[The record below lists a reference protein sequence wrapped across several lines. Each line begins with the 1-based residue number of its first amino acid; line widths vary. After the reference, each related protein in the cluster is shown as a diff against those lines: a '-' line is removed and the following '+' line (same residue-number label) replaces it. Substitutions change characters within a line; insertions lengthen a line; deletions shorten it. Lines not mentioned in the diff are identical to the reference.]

1 MYVPLPALHLFKIYA
16 SWVSEETLHMA
27 CTILLICVIIHLT
40 FSGGGGRVHEQEA
53 VDQAGEEGDGEHRE
67 DLVRD
72 VRGLALGVPVAAVH
86 ELLQE
91 LRDPEGV
98 SDADEQQEEV
108 DHQQDPHGVAGAV
121 VAEQGVTRRCCHYR
135 VYRRTDGMVLRA
147 ARS

>member
-1 MYVPLPALHLFKIYA
+1 
-16 SWVSEETLHMA
+16 MA
-27 CTILLICVIIHLT
+27 CTILLICVMIIHLT

-53 VDQAGEEGDGEHRE
+53 VDQAGEEGDGEHGD

-98 SDADEQQEEV
+98 SDADKQQEEV
-108 DHQQDPHGVAGAV
+108 DHQQDPHGVAGQWLQSR
-121 VAEQGVTRRCCHYR
+121 E
-135 VYRRTDGMVLRA
+135 
-147 ARS
+147 

>member
-1 MYVPLPALHLFKIYA
+1 MIF
-16 SWVSEETLHMA
+16 
-27 CTILLICVIIHLT
+27 HLT

-53 VDQAGEEGDGEHRE
+53 VDKAGEERDGEHGD

-98 SDADEQQEEV
+98 SDADEQQQEV
-108 DHQQDPHGVAGAV
+108 DHQQDPHGAGGAV
-121 VAEQGVTRRCCHYR
+121 VAEQES
-135 VYRRTDGMVLRA
+135 DPEVL
-147 ARS
+147 SLQGLQSD

>member
-1 MYVPLPALHLFKIYA
+1 MH
-16 SWVSEETLHMA
+16 TT
-27 CTILLICVIIHLT
+27 CTIFLISVIIHLT

-53 VDQAGEEGDGEHRE
+53 VDQAGEEGDGEHRD

-98 SDADEQQEEV
+98 SDADEQQEEI
-108 DHQQDPHGVAGAV
+108 DHQQDPHGVTGQWLQSR
-121 VAEQGVTRRCCHYR
+121 E
-135 VYRRTDGMVLRA
+135 
-147 ARS
+147 